1 MTTLVLFHLSTI
13 TPHSQIGINSFSK
26 QISRSS
32 TSQINDLFKQQ
43 KDWDTPMLTPCLWS
57 PPCLHTGFPEQA
69 TQSSMGLMLQRE
81 LSGPTSVQHLA
92 SLCLK
97 GLTGQTVNSELWHTQ
112 SPNTVFKVSQETEYQ
127 TIFTVY
133 SSKGW
138 QIMYKL
144 DKHNRANRH
153 PTQAHAAKQETTTF
167 SSGF

>member
-1 MTTLVLFHLSTI
+1 MQDIWYATPVKGLFN
-13 TPHSQIGINSFSK
+13 P
-26 QISRSS
+26 
-32 TSQINDLFKQQ
+32 
-43 KDWDTPMLTPCLWS
+43 
-57 PPCLHTGFPEQA
+57 
-69 TQSSMGLMLQRE
+69 QS
-81 LSGPTSVQHLA
+81 HLA

-133 SSKGW
+133 SSKGR

-153 PTQAHAAKQETTTF
+153 PTQAHTAKQEKQHF
-167 SSGF
+167 PRDFKQARDGRSVSGDYERQRWPSSSNGPLHKDDRQDDPHITGIDPTMQDWSHPLMHHLNTHLESRRA